1 MKSII
6 CKVFSLVAISAMLLS
21 FSPKP
26 GIAFGKPMATKGG
39 EGFEIILNNKI
50 MLQQFGNEMNTVQSL
65 QLNQLSVND
74 QLNLKYYHCGKAG
87 NNRVITFRDG
97 QNNLLKEFRY
107 GDAATASAAMALPVK
122 EILELKKGKEVTLK
136 LYYASKELP
145 NGRML
150 ISLVI

>member
-6 CKVFSLVAISAMLLS
+6 SKALSLVAISATFLS

-26 GIAFGKPMATKGG
+26 GG
-39 EGFEIILNNKI
+39 EGFEITLNNKI

-65 QLNQLSVND
+65 QLTQLSIND
-74 QLNLKYYHCGKAG
+74 QLNIKYYHCGKAG
-87 NNRVITFRDG
+87 NNRVITIRDG

-107 GDAATASAAMALPVK
+107 GNASSASAAMALPVK
-122 EILELKKGKEVTLK
+122 EILGLKKGKTVTLK

-150 ISLVI
+150 TSFIL